1 VRPTLLL
8 GCMGSV
14 LIEVGQLFVPGR
26 TTSITDVLANS
37 AGVIIAVKI
46 MCHRGAGRA

>member
-1 VRPTLLL
+1 
-8 GCMGSV
+8 MGSM

-37 AGVIIAVKI
+37 AGVVIAAKI
-46 MCHRGAGRA
+46 MSHRNAGRP